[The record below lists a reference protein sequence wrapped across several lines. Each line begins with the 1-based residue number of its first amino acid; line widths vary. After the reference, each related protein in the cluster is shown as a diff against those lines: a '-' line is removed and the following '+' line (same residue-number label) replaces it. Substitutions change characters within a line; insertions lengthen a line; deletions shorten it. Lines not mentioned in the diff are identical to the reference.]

1 MSIAAVGASSAVTA
15 THSARA
21 STSRSWRTATTKS
34 VAVNSAAAL
43 LPTQGRHL
51 AGDRTATA
59 ALTRRAIV
67 TTRRGATNGG
77 KARERRRQAC
87 TATPVHYELRLSND

>member
-1 MSIAAVGASSAVTA
+1 MSITVVVSAASSAASA
-15 THSARA
+15 TSSARA
-21 STSRSWRTATTKS
+21 SRRVRTATTKG
-34 VAVNSAAAL
+34 VPVNSAAAR

-59 ALTRRAIV
+59 ALTRRVDV

-77 KARERRRQAC
+77 KAREWTRRASVKRY
-87 TATPVHYELRLSND
+87 TVIHHDYP